1 MAFGD
6 NTNKLTREELE
17 KKRNAR
23 LNQMA
28 GASTGAAT
36 PQTVQTENQP
46 VTIQAPV
53 TEKPA
58 AAPVEEESTASAES
72 SEEKKV
78 TTKPAAKTRKTKQ
91 KGSVKGTAKT
101 ITIDPITDMA
111 AFMYAKAHN
120 MTFKD
125 LTTEALNEYLK
136 KRAPE
141 FLEIAKQVKG

>member
-36 PQTVQTENQP
+36 PQTVQTENQ

-72 SEEKKV
+72 SEEKKI
-78 TTKPAAKTRKTKQ
+78 TTKPATKTKKTKQ
-91 KGSVKGTAKT
+91 KGSAKGTAKT
-101 ITIDPITDMA
+101 ITIDPVTDMA
-111 AFMYAKAHN
+111 AFMYAKAQN